1 MLIIEN
7 RVIFYYFEGAYEF
20 FYNALRKS
28 SNDTINTFMVAVE
41 GNTYCIFATMDGEE
55 IFLQHKIRVVL
66 SITIKILRIRK
77 YNIQI

>member
-41 GNTYCIFATMDGEE
+41 GNTIYKFRREWKG
-55 IFLQHKIRVVL
+55 FLGLQK
-66 SITIKILRIRK
+66 RK
-77 YNIQI
+77 QLE